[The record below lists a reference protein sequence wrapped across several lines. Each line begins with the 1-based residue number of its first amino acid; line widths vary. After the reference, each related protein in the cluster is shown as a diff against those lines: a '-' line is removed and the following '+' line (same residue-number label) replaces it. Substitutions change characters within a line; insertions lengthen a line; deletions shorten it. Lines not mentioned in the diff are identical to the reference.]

1 MQVNNYEKQ
10 IDHDAFEIFDVTPDP
25 NELARKHTKPQD
37 KGVVSIPKL
46 FRYSTWI
53 DIIML
58 IIGMIGSVGA
68 GALQPMMILVMGD
81 MIDTFTVSDATT
93 DFSVIPLEQQYI
105 INQEIFD
112 SVIDSVNT
120 LALRLIYFALGN
132 MVAGFLSSFCF
143 FILSQRQGIK
153 IRKLYFQALL
163 RQDMGWY
170 DFHESGEL
178 TARLASD
185 VQDIQDG
192 ISVKFGQ
199 IFQTAT
205 SFIAGYAIGFSKS
218 WDLTLVILCC
228 APFVFGSMMFLGV
241 SATLLTRKGQNA
253 FGEAG
258 TIAEETIG
266 NMRTVQ
272 SLGKSKKFGEEYKQ
286 KIHVVDRFNVIKG
299 HCIGIGLGSMMFCVM
314 CSLALGSWYGSIVL
328 QGKGATNDASA
339 GTVMIVFMS
348 VMMATQS
355 LAIIAMPL
363 NALSTARASAF
374 RIYNTIDRI
383 PEIDAQSISGIK
395 PEQCNGH
402 VQFEDVQFRYPTRPT
417 KQILNGL
424 DLEIKKGESIA
435 LVGSSGCGKSTT
447 IQLIQRLYD
456 PVGGKITLDGND
468 LRELNIHW
476 LRSQIGIVGQ
486 EPVLFSGTIRDNIL
500 LGAVEGVTPTEDDVI
515 RCAQM
520 ANAHD
525 FITHL
530 PDGYDTLVGEKGA
543 SLSGGQKQR
552 VAIAR
557 ALIRD
562 PKLLLLDEATSALD
576 TQSEKIV
583 QKALENASE
592 GRTTIIVAHRLSTI
606 KNSSQIYVFHQG
618 EIIENGTH
626 DELMELKGTYY
637 GLVRRQS
644 MEDEVDQE
652 TVEEDLKRFQEQ
664 ENRDAE
670 TILQASK
677 ITTEEPTNIVEEMEN
692 EYKHEMKKMKKAN
705 RFALFRTWFDNFS
718 HEYILSFLGFIGGI
732 GGGAIFPFFTL
743 VFVDLLLILMELT
756 PGVDITQEQ
765 KDTVF
770 QTCMKVLALGVGAFI
785 SFYLYVGMF
794 MASGDKFLGR
804 LRTRFYKAIMHQ
816 DISWFDRKENMVG
829 SVTTRLSG
837 DPTTVKGI
845 CGERVGNTVQ
855 LCSTVGFALGIAF
868 YYDWKV
874 ALVIMAV
881 TPITIAIVMTNGKLN
896 MMQASPATA
905 AYEKSGVTMV
915 ESVEAV
921 RTIHSL
927 AREDHFIKTF
937 KQDLRKPT
945 IGIFKWAPSLSI
957 TQALNNMVPFLV
969 NAYGF
974 SISVRLIRNKIE
986 MEQSTPDFAEDFMDG
1001 FMRMQKAMMAV
1012 IFAAQSISQFGM
1024 MMPDV
1029 GKAISAARKMFNVI
1043 DRVPKIDCYS
1053 EDGNTISNV
1062 LGEIEFK
1069 DVCFRYPTRPE
1080 NSVLKGI
1087 SFKASQGKTVA
1098 LVGASGCGKSTSI
1111 QLIERFYDVTAGEV
1125 LFDGQDVRGLNIDF
1139 LRSQIGMVG
1148 QEPVLFA
1155 ESIMDNIRRGVPE
1168 GMNVSNEQVYAASKM
1183 ANAHDFISSL
1193 PEGYNT
1199 LVGDRGSQLSG
1210 GQKQRVAIARALIRN
1225 PKLLLLDEATS
1236 ALDSESEKVVQEALD
1251 KAAEGRTTI
1260 VIAHRLSTIQ
1270 NADEICVIMRGKIA
1284 ERGTHDEL
1292 LAKKG
1297 FYFTLA
1303 MQQYGSV

>member
-1 MQVNNYEKQ
+1 MQSTIHADTDDFFQV
-10 IDHDAFEIFDVTPDP
+10 FDVTPDP
-25 NELARKHTKPQD
+25 DVLARKHTKPED
-37 KGVVSIPKL
+37 KGSVSVIKL

-53 DIIML
+53 DIIL
-58 IIGMIGSVGA
+58 FVVGMIGSLAA
-68 GALQPMMILVMGD
+68 GALQPMMMLVMGD
-81 MIDTFTVSDATT
+81 MIDSFDMSGEM
-93 DFSVIPLEQQYI
+93 DFSTYPLEQQYLINEEI
-105 INQEIFD
+105 ID
-112 SVIDSVNT
+112 SVIDTINDLS
-120 LALRLIYFALGN
+120 LKLIYFSLGN

-143 FILSQRQGIK
+143 FVLSQRQGIK

-192 ISVKFGQ
+192 MSAKFGQ
-199 IFQTAT
+199 IFQIITG
-205 SFIAGYAIGFSKS
+205 FITGYAIGFAKS
-218 WDLTLVILCC
+218 WDLTLVILSA
-228 APFVFGSMMFLGV
+228 APFMLCSMLFLGI
-241 SATLLTRKGQNA
+241 SATVFTSKGQNA

-272 SLGKSKKFGEEYKQ
+272 SLGKSKKFGEEYTQ
-286 KIHVVDRFNVIKG
+286 KIRIVDRFNVIRD
-299 HCIGIGLGSMMFCVM
+299 HCIGIGLGFMMFFM
-314 CSLALGSWYGSIVL
+314 FGSLALGSWYGSIVL
-328 QGKGATNDASA
+328 QGKGATEDASA

-348 VMMATQS
+348 VLMATMN
-355 LAIIAMPL
+355 LAMIAMPI
-363 NALSTARASAF
+363 NVLSTARASAF
-374 RIYNTIDRI
+374 KIYNTIDRI
-383 PEIDAQSISGIK
+383 PEIDAHSIGGMK
-395 PEQCNGH
+395 PKECNGH
-402 VQFEDVQFRYPTRPT
+402 VQFQDVQFRYPTRPT
-417 KQILNGL
+417 KQILGGL

-456 PVGGKITLDGND
+456 PVGGKVTLDGND
-468 LRELNIHW
+468 LRELNIKW
-476 LRSQIGIVGQ
+476 LRNQIGLVGQ

-500 LGAVEGVTPTEDDVI
+500 LGAIEGVTPTEDDVI

-583 QKALENASE
+583 QKALEKASE
-592 GRTTIIVAHRLSTI
+592 GRTTIVVAHRLSTI
-606 KNSSQIYVFHQG
+606 KNSSKIYVFHQG

-626 DELMELKGTYY
+626 NELMELKGTYY

-664 ENRDAE
+664 ENREAE
-670 TILQASK
+670 TILDLSK
-677 ITTEEPTNIVEEMEN
+677 VTTNEPANIVEEIEN
-692 EYKHEMKKMKKAN
+692 DYKHEMKKLKKSN
-705 RFALFRTWFDNFS
+705 KFALFRVLYNNFTHEWF
-718 HEYILSFLGFIGGI
+718 LSSIGLLGSII
-732 GGGAIFPFFTL
+732 SGAVFPFFSII
-743 VFVDLLLILMELT
+743 FIDLIMVLMELT
-756 PGVDITQEQ
+756 PGVDITDEQ
-765 KDTVF
+765 QDTVF
-770 QTCMKVLALGVGAFI
+770 QTCMKVLAIGIAILF
-785 SFYLYVGMF
+785 SFYMYVGVF
-794 MASGDKFLGR
+794 LAAGDKFLGR
-804 LRTRFYKAIMHQ
+804 LRTRFYKAIIHQ

-829 SVTTRLSG
+829 SITTRLSA
-837 DPTTVKGI
+837 DPTSVKGI
-845 CGERVGNTVQ
+845 CGERVGGILQ
-855 LCSTVGFALGIAF
+855 LVSTVGFSLGIAF
-868 YYDWKV
+868 YFDWKV
-874 ALVIMAV
+874 ALVILAV
-881 TPITIAIVMTNGKLN
+881 TPISVVIVTLNGKLN

-905 AYEKSGVTMV
+905 AYEKSGITMV
-915 ESVEAV
+915 EAVEAV

-937 KQDLRKPT
+937 RQDLRKPT
-945 IGIFKWAPSLSI
+945 VGIFKWAPSLSI
-957 TQALNNMVPFLV
+957 TMGLNNMIQFLI

-974 SISVRLIRNKIE
+974 SISVRLIKRNLE
-986 MEQSTPDFAEDFMDG
+986 MEQPTADYLVDFMDG
-1001 FMRMQKAMMAV
+1001 FMKMQKAMMSV
-1012 IFAAQSISQFGM
+1012 IFAAQAISNFGTYL
-1024 MMPDV
+1024 PDV
-1029 GKAISAARKMFNVI
+1029 GKAIDCARTTFNII
-1043 DRVPKIDCYS
+1043 DRKPRIDCYS
-1053 EDGNTISNV
+1053 EDGNKIADV
-1062 LGEIEFK
+1062 IGEIEFK

-1080 NSVLKGI
+1080 NSVLKGL

-1139 LRSQIGMVG
+1139 LRSQIGLVG

-1168 GMNVSNEQVYAASKM
+1168 GMNISNEQVYAAAKM

-1236 ALDSESEKVVQEALD
+1236 ALDSESEKIVQEALD

-1270 NADEICVIMRGKIA
+1270 NADEICVIMRGKVA